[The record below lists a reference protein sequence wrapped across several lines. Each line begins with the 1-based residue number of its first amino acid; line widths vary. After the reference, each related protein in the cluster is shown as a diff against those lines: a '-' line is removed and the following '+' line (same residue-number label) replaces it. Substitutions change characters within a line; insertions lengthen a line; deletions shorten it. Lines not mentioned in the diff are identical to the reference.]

1 METDGSGDGPRAVI
15 SPAPPSVAASAQRAR
30 ELDQAHRKR
39 LRGGLPLA
47 LSMRY
52 LATAFER
59 LRLGTVPVTA
69 AQVPRP
75 PAKTVSLSFVGHAT
89 VMITTPATRVIVDP
103 LLENS
108 LYGIRRAKAA
118 GIAERDLDDA
128 DLVLVTHAHRDHLSR
143 ASLARLPGSAP
154 VVVPPHCERLV
165 RRVGLLNVVELHPGR
180 THAEGDLEVI
190 SVPVRHSGA
199 RGFGDYARRGA
210 CGYIVRT
217 PDACIYVAGDT
228 GYFSGFAEIGR
239 RFRPD
244 VALLPIS
251 GYEPAAFREE
261 HLSPLDA
268 IYAFEDLGARI
279 LIPTTYGSF
288 PLSYEPLDA
297 PLTWL
302 RQIAR
307 ERGLAQGG
315 PSSAAAAREARRV
328 AVLDHGETVH
338 FRRSG

>member
-1 METDGSGDGPRAVI
+1 MTTAPR
-15 SPAPPSVAASAQRAR
+15 PGAAAGIAERAR
-30 ELDQAHRKR
+30 ELDHEHRRR
-39 LRGGLPLA
+39 LRGALPLT

-59 LRLGTVPVTA
+59 LRTGTAPVSA
-69 AQVPRP
+69 PSVARP
-75 PAKTVSLSFVGHAT
+75 PAATVSLTFVGHAT
-89 VMITTPATRVIVDP
+89 VMITTPATRVLVDP
-103 LLENS
+103 MLESS

-118 GIAERDLDDA
+118 GIADADLEDV
-128 DLVLVTHAHRDHLSR
+128 DLVLVTHAHRDHLSQP
-143 ASLARLPGSAP
+143 SLARLPGGSP

-165 RRVGLLNVVELHPGR
+165 RRVGLLQVVELLPGHV
-180 THAEGDLEVI
+180 HAQADVEVI

-199 RGFGDYARRGA
+199 RGFGDYVRRGA
-210 CGYIVRT
+210 CGYVVRT
-217 PDACIYVAGDT
+217 RDACIYVAGDT

-251 GYEPAAFREE
+251 GYEPAAFRDE

-268 IYAFEDLGARI
+268 VYAFEDLGARI
-279 LIPTTYGSF
+279 LIPTSYGSF

-297 PLTWL
+297 PLAWR

-315 PSSAAAAREARRV
+315 PGAGGGAQARRL
-328 AVLDHGETVH
+328 AILDHGETVH
-338 FRRSG
+338 FRRQG